1 MDNTIHDKLTI
12 HNTNHY
18 EQCNTQI
25 DNTQLTI
32 HNTNHYDHYDNT
44 IHDKLT
50 IHNTNHY
57 EQYNTRQLDNTQY

>member
-1 MDNTIHDKLTI
+1 MNNTMHDKLTI

-18 EQCNTQI
+18 EQCNT
-25 DNTQLTI
+25 
-32 HNTNHYDHYDNT
+32 

-57 EQYNTRQLDNTQY
+57 GQYNTRQIDNTQY